1 MTFALPGLASAAA
14 PPSVTSINPTS
25 GPTGGGTS
33 VTITGTSFTGASA
46 VYFGGTAATS
56 FTVVS
61 ATQIVAMS
69 PAAAAGTVDITVTTT
84 LGTSTTGPGDQF
96 AYIAAP
102 TAGAVNLTVAYGSQ
116 SNPVTLNLGGGAATS
131 VAVASAASHGTATA
145 SGTSITYTPQSGYA
159 GTDSFTY
166 TASND
171 SGTSASAT
179 VVVTIT
185 PPTLS
190 ISPAGLTAPTVGT
203 AYSQT
208 IVAGGGY
215 APYTYSIVSGSL
227 PAGLTLNASTGV
239 LSGTPTAAGPASFMV
254 AAKDS
259 STGTGPFTGTLN
271 YAVTVNPSPLT
282 LTPSTLPAG
291 TYGTPYMQT
300 LTASGGAAPYTYA
313 VVAGTLPP
321 GLLLTS
327 SGVLIGTPTATG
339 TANFTVQATAS
350 NALVGSQSY
359 SLTINSIAPVAGA
372 VTANVAYNSSGGNT
386 IALNLSGGTAA
397 SVAVVAAP
405 SHGTAVASGT
415 SITYTPATGYS
426 GPDSFTYTATNS
438 GGTSAPATVTITVG
452 APTLSIT
459 PATLTAPTV
468 GVAYSQT
475 LTASGGNAPY
485 TYSVAAGA
493 LPAGLSLNAAT
504 GVLSGTPAA
513 AGTSSFT
520 VAAKDSSTG
529 TGAVTAQRAYTLT
542 VNASTAVPAA
552 PAVTVTT
559 QSNAAV
565 TIHATASASGGP
577 FTAVAI
583 ASAPKTGTAVVNGLD
598 IVYTPAST
606 SSGEVGF
613 TYTIANSAGVSAPI
627 AVTVTVNAVPVA
639 LAQRQVSTSATQ
651 SVSVDI
657 TDGATGGPFMGAAII
672 SVSPAAAGTA
682 SIVGGAN
689 GSVMARAAVASQSGA
704 LAVRFVPAAAFA
716 GTATITYTLS
726 NAIATSAPGVLL
738 VTVAARPD
746 PSTDPDVV
754 GLIDAQVEA
763 ARRFANAQIANYSRR
778 LERLHGT
785 GHAPSSNDLSVALP
799 GKAPSAGAQCEDAAS
814 PTLRDACVRANQA
827 LEASSSSSN
836 DSGRPGHSGLAADG
850 RDRAANAASDLAF
863 WSAGSVDF
871 GMNYAGNQRSGFR
884 FTTPGVTAGM
894 DYRISEHFSIGA
906 GFGYGHDS
914 SDIGSDGTKST
925 GDSYSFA
932 LYGSYRPQPSLF
944 VDGIA
949 GFGTLS
955 FNSRRWD
962 TGAGDFA
969 SGQRDGRQKF
979 ASLAAG
985 YEHRSN
991 TWLISPYG
999 RIAYADATL
1008 DQYSESGAGIDSLT
1022 YFGQTVTTV
1031 SGALGLRAEYAQA
1044 TRWGVLLPYAR
1055 VEYQHDF
1062 NGQGT
1067 ASLAY
1072 ADLAGAGP
1080 AYFVSTVPSSQ
1091 NRMQV
1096 EVGSRF
1102 QMRSITFGLDYSV
1115 MFGNNSFMQGVRLSV
1130 SAPW

>member
-1 MTFALPGLASAAA
+1 MTFALPGLASAA
-14 PPSVTSINPTS
+14 PPTVTSVSPNS
-25 GPTGGGTS
+25 GPRGGGTAI
-33 VTITGTSFTGASA
+33 TITGTNFTGTTA
-46 VYFGGTAATS
+46 VMFGATPATS
-56 FTVVS
+56 FTFLS
-61 ATQIVAMS
+61 ATQIVAGS
-69 PAAAAGTVDITVTTT
+69 PSAATGTVDITVTNAN
-84 LGTSTTGPGDQF
+84 GTSATTVADQF
-96 AYIAAP
+96 TYYGAP
-102 TAGAVNLTVAYGSQ
+102 TAGPVSLTVAYGSQ
-116 SNPVTLNLGGGAATS
+116 SNPVTLNLGGGTATSVAVATTASHGTASASGTSITYSPQSGYSGSDVFTYTASNGSGTSASATVTVTVNAPTLSISPATLTAPTVGTAYSETIVAGGGNAPYTFSIVSGSLPIGLSLNANTGVLSGTPTASGSASFTVKATDSSTGTGAFSVMQAYTVVINPAALTLTPSTLSAGTYGAPYSQTLTASGGTAPYTYSLTAGALPTGLSLSPTGVLAGTPTAAGTFNFTVQARDGNSMVGSQSYSLAINSVALPVAGSVAANVAYNSSGNTIALNLAGGAAAS
-131 VAVASAASHGTATA
+131 VAVASAASHGTAIA
-145 SGTSITYTPQSGYA
+145 SATSITYTPRTGYA

-166 TASND
+166 TA
-171 SGTSASAT
+171 T
-179 VVVTIT
+179 
-185 PPTLS
+185 
-190 ISPAGLTAPTVGT
+190 
-203 AYSQT
+203 
-208 IVAGGGY
+208 
-215 APYTYSIVSGSL
+215 
-227 PAGLTLNASTGV
+227 
-239 LSGTPTAAGPASFMV
+239 
-254 AAKDS
+254 
-259 STGTGPFTGTLN
+259 
-271 YAVTVNPSPLT
+271 
-282 LTPSTLPAG
+282 
-291 TYGTPYMQT
+291 
-300 LTASGGAAPYTYA
+300 
-313 VVAGTLPP
+313 
-321 GLLLTS
+321 
-327 SGVLIGTPTATG
+327 
-339 TANFTVQATAS
+339 
-350 NALVGSQSY
+350 
-359 SLTINSIAPVAGA
+359 
-372 VTANVAYNSSGGNT
+372 NSS
-386 IALNLSGGTAA
+386 
-397 SVAVVAAP
+397 
-405 SHGTAVASGT
+405 
-415 SITYTPATGYS
+415 
-426 GPDSFTYTATNS
+426 
-438 GGTSAPATVTITVG
+438 GTSAPATVTITVG

-485 TYSVAAGA
+485 TYSIALGT
-493 LPAGLSLNAAT
+493 LPAGLSLDAAT
-504 GVLSGTPAA
+504 GVLSGTPSA

-520 VAAKDSSTG
+520 VAATDSSTG
-529 TGAVTAQRAYTLT
+529 PAGAAATQRAYTVT
-542 VNASTAVPAA
+542 VNASTVVPAA

-559 QSNAAV
+559 QSNTAV
-565 TIHATASASGGP
+565 TIHATTNASGGP
-577 FTAVAI
+577 FTAIAI
-583 ASAPKTGTAVVNGLD
+583 ASAPKTGTAAVSGLD

-606 SSGEVGF
+606 SSGNVGF

-639 LAQRQVSTSATQ
+639 LAERQVSTSATQ
-651 SVSVDI
+651 SVTVDI
-657 TDGATGGPFMGAAII
+657 TDGATGGPFTGAAIV
-672 SVSPAAAGTA
+672 SVSPASAGTA
-682 SIVGGAN
+682 TVVAGGYA
-689 GSVMARAAVASQSGA
+689 MAKAAVAPQSGA
-704 LAVRFVPAAAFA
+704 LALKFVPAAAFA

-726 NAIATSAPGVLL
+726 NAIATSAPGIVL

-754 GLIDAQVEA
+754 GLINAQVEA

-799 GKAPSAGAQCEDAAS
+799 GKVPTAGAQCEDAGS
-814 PTLRDACVRANQA
+814 PTLRDACLRANQA
-827 LEASSSSSN
+827 LDASSSGSN
-836 DSGRPGHSGLAADG
+836 DSARSRPGAGG
-850 RDRAANAASDLAF
+850 RDHAVDASSDLAF

-871 GMNYAGNQRSGFR
+871 GMNNSGNQRSGFR

-894 DYRISEHFSIGA
+894 DYRISDHFSIGA

-914 SDIGSDGTKST
+914 SDIGNDGTKST

-962 TGAGDFA
+962 TNAGNFA
-969 SGQRDGRQKF
+969 MGQRDGRQMF

-985 YEHRSN
+985 YEHRSD

-999 RIAYADATL
+999 RIAYADAAL

-1031 SGALGLRAEYAQA
+1031 SGALGLRTEYAQA

-1062 NGQGT
+1062 NGQST

-1096 EVGSRF
+1096 EIGSRF

-1115 MFGNNSFMQGVRLSV
+1115 MFGHNSFMQGVRVSV